1 VQLKANVGASLYAG
15 DKKIMKDLL
24 DKIDVKSPCSESW
37 NEMSGNEKV
46 RFCSHCAKDVSNI
59 SEMTRKEA
67 FKLVRKSNGNLCIRY
82 YQKPN
87 GKKLFLPQLHQIIR
101 RTGVLTG
108 TLSAALSVSAVTYA
122 QTTTEETSKNNV
134 EITQTVKIGDKTG
147 SISGYVKDQDGAILP
162 YALVTILNQQTNEY
176 RTANANNEGYYEF
189 KDLSDGNYKLKID
202 VNGFTSKESTIEVG
216 NAADAQ
222 QDFQL
227 SVQQVIEVVQVGND
241 EILYSIQGAIGNSF
255 QKNIISAVY
264 NENID
269 EIKRLLTKGSSI
281 NEKENGSKETAL
293 HAAVG
298 IGNVEITEYLLTHGA
313 KANIR
318 DAKKRTP
325 LMMIDEDATPELVNL
340 LLRFGAKTTS
350 VDKDKNTVLHHF
362 AEYGKSE
369 IMQILIAHGANVN
382 AVNKKKKTALMIAAE
397 NDNVEVV
404 RTLLGSG
411 ADVNLKNSDDE
422 TAYDSASNSELKDL
436 LISYGAVEK

>member
-1 VQLKANVGASLYAG
+1 
-15 DKKIMKDLL
+15 MKDLL
-24 DKIDVKSPCSESW
+24 DKIEVKSPCGESW

-101 RTGVLTG
+101 RTGVLAG
-108 TLSAALSVSAVTYA
+108 TLSAALSVSAVAYA
-122 QTTTEETSKNNV
+122 QTTEETPKNNV
-134 EITQTVKIGDKTG
+134 EINQIVKVGDKTG
-147 SISGYVKDQDGAILP
+147 SVSGYVRDQTGAILP
-162 YALVTILNQQTNEY
+162 YALITILNEQTNEY
-176 RTANANNEGYYEF
+176 RTANANNEGFYEF
-189 KDLSDGNYKLKID
+189 NNLSDGNYKLKID
-202 VNGFTSKESTIEVG
+202 VNGFSSKESSIAVN
-216 NAADAQ
+216 NATDAQ

-227 SVQQVIEVVQVGND
+227 SVQQVNEVVQVG
-241 EILYSIQGAIGNSF
+241 EIEITSGIMIALP
-255 QKNIISAVY
+255 ISSSTPLINAVY
-264 NENID
+264 NENLD
-269 EIKRLLTKGSSI
+269 EIKALSSKGTNI
-281 NEKENGSKETAL
+281 NGKEKVSGETAL
-293 HAAVG
+293 HAAVET
-298 IGNVEITEYLLTHGA
+298 GNVEITEYLLTHGA

-340 LLRFGAKTTS
+340 ILRFGAKTNL

-362 AEYGKSE
+362 AEYGNSE

-382 AVNKKKKTALMIAAE
+382 AVNKKKQTALMIAAE
-397 NDNVEVV
+397 NDNVETVK
-404 RTLLGSG
+404 TLLSSG
-411 ADVNLKNSDDE
+411 ANVNLKNSEDE
-422 TAYDSASNSELKDL
+422 TAYDSASNGEIKDL